1 MSGLDLTTLG
11 NSLLG
16 MMFVALAAI
25 LTFLMFYVW
34 KFPFDHEKSK
44 SFAPPIAVI
53 SHRLLGYLFVLIYI
67 YIMWKMVPRLWSYQI
82 ELPARTV
89 VHLVLGILIGA
100 LLITKIVIVR
110 FFKHME
116 ARLAPILGSGL
127 FICAILLVGLVLPFS
142 LREAY
147 LESTALGDDSM
158 VESRIER
165 IRKLLPPIGL
175 ADEKLLDDLASKKG
189 LIAGRRILT
198 AKCVQC
204 HDLRTVLARPRTP
217 KSWRQTVSRMA
228 SRSTILNPITEDDQW
243 FVTAYLVAVSPI
255 LQETLK
261 QRRKIEMGVRESQ
274 ASMESAEIRVETEDS
289 GYDHAGAESLFIQT
303 CSQCHSHTQ
312 VEQAPP
318 GTKLEAIAL
327 VKRMVVNG
335 LEASDSDLATIIRY
349 LTTTYARQQPGQGQ
363 TPPEQGSSEDMIPI
377 DGIELYS
384 QRFCIGCHGPGGDS
398 PSSPFY
404 PVLAGQ
410 NKDYLI
416 RQFKDIRSGRR
427 SNGATATMS
436 ALVQNVT
443 DQEIAAI
450 ADYLSVQK

>member
-1 MSGLDLTTLG
+1 
-11 NSLLG
+11 
-16 MMFVALAAI
+16 
-25 LTFLMFYVW
+25 
-34 KFPFDHEKSK
+34 
-44 SFAPPIAVI
+44 
-53 SHRLLGYLFVLIYI
+53 
-67 YIMWKMVPRLWSYQI
+67 
-82 ELPARTV
+82 
-89 VHLVLGILIGA
+89 
-100 LLITKIVIVR
+100 
-110 FFKHME
+110 
-116 ARLAPILGSGL
+116 
-127 FICAILLVGLVLPFS
+127 VGL
-142 LREAY
+142 E
-147 LESTALGDDSM
+147 
-158 VESRIER
+158 
-165 IRKLLPPIGL
+165 
-175 ADEKLLDDLASKKG
+175 DEKLLDDLASKKG

-228 SRSTILNPITEDDQW
+228 NRSTILNPITEDDQW
-243 FVTAYLVAVSPI
+243 FVTAYLVAVSPT

-261 QRRKIEMGVRESQ
+261 QRRKIEMDVRESQ
-274 ASMESAEIRVETEDS
+274 ISMESAEIRVETEDT
-289 GYDHAGAESLFIQT
+289 GYDHASAEELFKQT

-327 VKRMVVNG
+327 VKRMVGNG
-335 LEASDSDLATIIRY
+335 LEASDSDLTTIIRY
-349 LTTTYARQQPGQGQ
+349 LTTTYAGQQPGQGQ

-377 DGIELYS
+377 DGMELYS
-384 QRFCIGCHGPGGDS
+384 ERLCIGCHGPGGDS

-443 DQEIAAI
+443 NQEIATI
-450 ADYLSVQK
+450 AGYLSVQKQGD